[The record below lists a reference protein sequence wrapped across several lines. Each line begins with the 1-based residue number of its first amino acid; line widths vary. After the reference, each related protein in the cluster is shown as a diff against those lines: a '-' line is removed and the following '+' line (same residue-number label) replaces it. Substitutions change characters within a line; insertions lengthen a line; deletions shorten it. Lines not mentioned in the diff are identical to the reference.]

1 MSSQF
6 KVLTLGSALSELDI
20 FLNFQGSPIQASG
33 VSWDVYDSSSVLTVS
48 GSGINTAQGKYT
60 ASGTVPTGFQLG
72 NWEIQWDVTLQDGTI
87 VEATETFC
95 VQSPSVSI
103 GFTPPTD
110 KTASIY
116 SAVQLDV
123 GDPDGSIFNENYLQ
137 RVLIKAVRRLNQK
150 LGTAVTFRGPVGVPG
165 GFGGRRIR
173 VIELDV
179 DVEAGTITPN
189 NAEVCDL
196 VILQMEYIIMTSEL
210 NALKRLH
217 VSSTSG
223 PHVGMVTSAINDDVK
238 VQNADGVTVEIG
250 GGRLQTRASLFRFSV
265 EEARRELEMAVRA
278 FLNRLTGNFGK
289 MIY

>member
-1 MSSQF
+1 MADQT
-6 KVLTLGSALSELDI
+6 KVLTLGSELSELDI
-20 FLNFQGSPIQASG
+20 FLNFQGNPITASG
-33 VSWDVYDSSSVLTVS
+33 VSWDIYDASNTLAVS
-48 GSGINTAQGKYT
+48 GSGVNVSTGKYT

-87 VEATETFC
+87 VEATEEFC
-95 VQSPSVSI
+95 VQSPSVTI

-116 SAVQLDV
+116 TAVQIDV
-123 GDPDGSIFNENYLQ
+123 GDPDGSIFNENYLK
-137 RVLIKAVRRLNQK
+137 RVLVKAVRRLNQK
-150 LGTAVTFRGPVGVPG
+150 LGTAVTFRGPIGIPG
-165 GFGGRRIR
+165 QFGGRRIR

-196 VILQMEYIIMTSEL
+196 IILQMEYIIMTSEL

-217 VSSTSG
+217 ATSTSG
-223 PHVGMVTSAINDDVK
+223 PHVGMVSAAVNDDVK
-238 VQNADGVTVEIG
+238 VRNADGVTVEVG

-278 FLNRLTGNFGK
+278 FLNRLTGGFGK
-289 MIY
+289 LIY